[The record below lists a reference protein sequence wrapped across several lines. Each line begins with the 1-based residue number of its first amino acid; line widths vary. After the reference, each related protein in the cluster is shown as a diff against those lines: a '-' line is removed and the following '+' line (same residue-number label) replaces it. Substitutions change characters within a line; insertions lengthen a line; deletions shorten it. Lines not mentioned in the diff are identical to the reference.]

1 MVATAKSKRCQ
12 NRIEATLPYSNKL
25 GEILQ
30 NLRGAGTVEHALLE
44 DRPSVDRTALVILT
58 ANRGLCGGYN
68 TNVLTLAEKWMKEE
82 SAVGRPVDVYLSG
95 RKGIGRFRYLKRD
108 SVEQYTNFE
117 DQPTFSEAE
126 ELAGKLLQRFVSKDV
141 DRVLIASTRYYS
153 IANQVPEIS
162 QLLPIEAPPGE
173 SGESGGIAT
182 DFIFDPDREGILR
195 TLLPLSVKQTFYR
208 LLLEAAVSEQLARR
222 MAMKLASDNADEMI
236 GLYTRQYNRE
246 RQAGITQQIMEIVTG
261 AEALD

>member
-1 MVATAKSKRCQ
+1 MRVRSS
-12 NRIEATLPYSNKL
+12 TLSW
-25 GEILQ
+25 
-30 NLRGAGTVEHALLE
+30 RTV
-44 DRPSVDRTALVILT
+44 P
-58 ANRGLCGGYN
+58 
-68 TNVLTLAEKWMKEE
+68 
-82 SAVGRPVDVYLSG
+82 
-95 RKGIGRFRYLKRD
+95 
-108 SVEQYTNFE
+108 
-117 DQPTFSEAE
+117 
-126 ELAGKLLQRFVSKDV
+126 
-141 DRVLIASTRYYS
+141 
-153 IANQVPEIS
+153 ANQVPEIS